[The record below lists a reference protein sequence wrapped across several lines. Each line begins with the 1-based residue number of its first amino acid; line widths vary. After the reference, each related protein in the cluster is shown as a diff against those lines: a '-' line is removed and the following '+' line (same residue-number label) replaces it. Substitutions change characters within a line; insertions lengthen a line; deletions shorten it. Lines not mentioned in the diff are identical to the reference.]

1 MRIALTTLVRIALT
15 TLAAI
20 ASLVLVV
27 QVVTASNKTTVATEA
42 MKNPIQNTMSIYE
55 LHLAHPG
62 MKTLP
67 AEFIPLP

>member
-1 MRIALTTLVRIALT
+1 MRIALT

-27 QVVTASNKTTVATEA
+27 EIVTASNKTTVATGA
-42 MKNPIQNTMSIYE
+42 MKNPVQNTMSIYE

-67 AEFIPLP
+67 AEFVPLP